1 MAKPPKR
8 KQSKLGRASPEPAKP
23 EPAKPELVKPVRAP
37 PVRNTPAR
45 HRILRCERCRTY
57 LFDIFLVRCDPGT
70 ETSFIV
76 TMKCRN
82 KRCRRTNQVSVDLVN
97 PG

>member
-8 KQSKLGRASPEPAKP
+8 EQAKLEPEP
-23 EPAKPELVKPVRAP
+23 VKPVRAP
-37 PVRNTPAR
+37 PARNTPAR

-97 PG
+97 PS